1 MSHDFSR
8 ISQHLDFVSK
18 SLKTF
23 IWFFIGTPNAS
34 TWCSISRCWLVGM
47 KYELLL
53 MHLRSL
59 YSRFRL
65 HNFSLS
71 PKCKWVALWSNMTN
85 KLTTCNWPR
94 LFFVDWESPP
104 LYYDNL
110 MASFPWLYLAYVNN
124 DGHIPL
130 RIQYILYKIQ
140 NAWIFRPLSSGVDP
154 DFGIFRQL
162 QAVNRRLVCTLLL
175 SYLSILC
182 DAVTWWSH
190 SIYTNSLVLWCCY

>member
-1 MSHDFSR
+1 MRRYLLRINVFMSHDFSR

-23 IWFFIGTPNAS
+23 IWFFIGTLNAS

-53 MHLRSL
+53 MRLRSR

-65 HNFSLS
+65 HNILLS

-85 KLTTCNWPR
+85 KLTTCIWPR

-104 LYYDNL
+104 LYYDNYFL
-110 MASFPWLYLAYVNN
+110 SMIIARICQQWWPHPIKNPVHFIQNPTRLNFQTPFLRGWPWLL
-124 DGHIPL
+124 DL
-130 RIQYILYKIQ
+130 
-140 NAWIFRPLSSGVDP
+140 
-154 DFGIFRQL
+154 
-162 QAVNRRLVCTLLL
+162 
-175 SYLSILC
+175 
-182 DAVTWWSH
+182 
-190 SIYTNSLVLWCCY
+190 

>member
-23 IWFFIGTPNAS
+23 IWFFIGTLNAS

-53 MHLRSL
+53 IHLRSRN

-94 LFFVDWESPP
+94 LFFVDWESSP

-110 MASFPWLYLAYVNN
+110 MASFPWLYLVYVNN

-130 RIQYILYKIQ
+130 RIQYISTKSNTPEFSEPFPQGLT
-140 NAWIFRPLSSGVDP
+140 LTLGSVDAC
-154 DFGIFRQL
+154 RQSTEGW
-162 QAVNRRLVCTLLL
+162 CTLLL

-182 DAVTWWSH
+182 DAVTWWS
-190 SIYTNSLVLWCCY
+190 

>member
-1 MSHDFSR
+1 M
-8 ISQHLDFVSK
+8 
-18 SLKTF
+18 
-23 IWFFIGTPNAS
+23 
-34 TWCSISRCWLVGM
+34 WCSIYKCWLVGSN
-47 KYELLL
+47 YELL
-53 MHLRSL
+53 MSLRSR

-71 PKCKWVALWSNMTN
+71 PKCKWVALWSNMAN
-85 KLTTCNWPR
+85 KLITCIWPR

-110 MASFPWLYLAYVNN
+110 MASFPWLFLAYVNSN
-124 DGHIPL
+124 GHIPL

-140 NAWIFRPLSSGVDP
+140 HPWIFRTLSRGVDP
-154 DFGIFRQL
+154 DFGIFRRL

-182 DAVTWWSH
+182 NAVTWWSQ
-190 SIYTNSLVLWCCY
+190 SIYANSLVLWSCY